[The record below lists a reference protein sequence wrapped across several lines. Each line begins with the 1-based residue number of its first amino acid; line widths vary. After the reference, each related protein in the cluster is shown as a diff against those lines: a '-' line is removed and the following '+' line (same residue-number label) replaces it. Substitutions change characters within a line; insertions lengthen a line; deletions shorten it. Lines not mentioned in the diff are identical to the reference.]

1 MYNKIIYMNNSILNI
16 INEEIN
22 IFENLQQ
29 ADKLYFNTQKLSQE
43 DKQLILSITK
53 GDYYTKP
60 ITDMYYY
67 LKNDRNYI
75 NLLSYRISRSYHK
88 SINEVLNI
96 LYQSIKLYNNNVF
109 PIENYHDNLNKL
121 YGNKELTSILI
132 TCILIRNEIISLMKK
147 IIPSIGIRNMKED
160 IRIIRNLNQL
170 QEYYRLL
177 DFFSGLMSLVNNKEE
192 NVKQK
197 IYNKM
202 FKSNITLDKLIDFAE
217 DKENLIGDYEHTIDS
232 ILELINEYSNDMTL
246 LYNQNNVMVV
256 RVESPE
262 AIKAIGCNSLWC
274 FTYGSGFS
282 QAYQTWNNYSTNDI
296 VYVIINFNLNQTD
309 PEFMCVVIKPLVFK
323 KSNDEEINDEK
334 IYNLTNEPLYS
345 PLEYLDSTIG
355 LKTAKKLLT
364 FEYEW

>member
-1 MYNKIIYMNNSILNI
+1 MLNNSINYISNI

-60 ITDMYYY
+60 ITDMYFFIKEKYNGKLQY
-67 LKNDRNYI
+67 MFNGKYKSLNELMNVLYDSLK
-75 NLLSYRISRSYHK
+75 SYNK
-88 SINEVLNI
+88 
-96 LYQSIKLYNNNVF
+96 NVF
-109 PIENYHDNLNKL
+109 PIKNYFQILNNLNPTNNDI
-121 YGNKELTSILI
+121 YYFIYT
-132 TCILIRNEIISLMKK
+132 ILIRNNIINLMKI

-160 IRIIRNLNQL
+160 IRLERNYDEFS
-170 QEYYRLL
+170 EYFRLL
-177 DFFSGLMSLVNNKEE
+177 EYFSGQISLISNKEDSI
-192 NVKQK
+192 KQK

-202 FKSNITLDKLIDFAE
+202 FKSNTTLNDLIDFAE
-217 DKENLIGDYEHTIDS
+217 EKENLIGDYEHTIDS

-246 LYNQNNVMVV
+246 LYNQNNIMVV

-274 FTYGSGFS
+274 FTYGQGFDN
-282 QAYQTWNNYSTNDI
+282 AYRTWNNYSTNDI
-296 VYVIINFNLNQTD
+296 VYVIINFNLPQTD

-323 KSNDEEINDEK
+323 KSNDEEINDDK
-334 IYNLTNEPLYS
+334 IYDLTNNPLYS

-355 LKTAKKLLT
+355 LKTAKKILT
-364 FEYEW
+364 FEYEDW